1 MSLWEP
7 AGWEHGGGKS
17 AELSVWVQAGGG
29 AAGNTRGTVCG
40 MGRRCA
46 IRLQSLTPLGVRV
59 LSVGACL
66 YRLFL
71 LENR

>member
-29 AAGNTRGTVCG
+29 AAG
-40 MGRRCA
+40 A
-46 IRLQSLTPLGVRV
+46 
-59 LSVGACL
+59 LSA
-66 YRLFL
+66 YRTLHVFKA
-71 LENR
+71 